1 VFLLKK
7 KQKQKQTNKKTT
19 QLRNLLNWIFSRNQV
34 RSTIANHSDG
44 HLIGIH
50 IQRRACQAR
59 VWYIFRFLG
68 HLSKWC
74 WTMWTAQYLLIY
86 FVHLYYM
93 LATNSWQSDPQV
105 IINELLR
112 SQISI
117 FSQVLSNQREES
129 TTCWWHHVVVDVVHL
144 VNP

>member
-1 VFLLKK
+1 MPGKGV
-7 KQKQKQTNKKTT
+7 
-19 QLRNLLNWIFSRNQV
+19 
-34 RSTIANHSDG
+34 
-44 HLIGIH
+44 IH
-50 IQRRACQAR
+50 IQVSGAFIQMMLNN
-59 VWYIFRFLG
+59 VNNVN
-68 HLSKWC
+68 
-74 WTMWTAQYLLIY
+74 LLIY

-129 TTCWWHHVVVDVVHL
+129 TTC
-144 VNP
+144 